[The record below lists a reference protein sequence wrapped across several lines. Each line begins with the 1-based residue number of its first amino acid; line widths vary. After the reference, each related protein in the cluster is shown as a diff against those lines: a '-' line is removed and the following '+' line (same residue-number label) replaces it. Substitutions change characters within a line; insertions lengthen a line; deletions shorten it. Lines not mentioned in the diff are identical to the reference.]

1 MNMENKRRR
10 RICINRTNL
19 PKRLLSFCLCIVL
32 TLTYSNM
39 YTLAI
44 SENTRE
50 DSKKNI
56 VAFSSLPNDI
66 QKQEILQ
73 GEDLSAVIF
82 PNTLEVSVEE
92 TVLANKNIVDKNN
105 KSNDE
110 AIPKKE
116 PDEDSLREMMQ
127 EGTEI
132 SAKVNE
138 NE

>member
-32 TLTYSNM
+32 TLTYSSM

-56 VAFSSLPNDI
+56 VAFSTLPNDI

-73 GEDLSAVIF
+73 GEDLLAVIF

-92 TVLANKNIVDKNN
+92 TVLANMKLFQK
-105 KSNDE
+105 KSQMR
-110 AIPKKE
+110 I
-116 PDEDSLREMMQ
+116 
-127 EGTEI
+127 T
-132 SAKVNE
+132 
-138 NE
+138 